1 MSQNKEFIITPRSK
15 FSLGIRELVEYKDL
29 IYIFTWREIKIKYK
43 QTIIGVLWVVLQPIL
58 MMLII
63 NAFLSNVFKK
73 EITQVPY
80 YLYVYS
86 GLIGWNLFSS
96 SANTSVNNIL
106 TNANIIKKIYFPRL
120 IIPLSSLLS
129 AFVDFFISFIVLL
142 LFILFENASL
152 FLQFNVLYW
161 ISSIIII
168 SLCALSIGLYF
179 SALVVKYRDFRY
191 VLPFLI
197 QLLFFL
203 SPVIYRIHIEHPLI
217 QHLLV
222 LFNPMVLGIELLRTS
237 LFNEPL
243 HFTFTQLIV
252 SMLILLSYF
261 LIGLFTFRKTE
272 EYIADKI

>member
-1 MSQNKEFIITPRSK
+1 MSQNKELIITPRSR

-63 NAFLSNVFKK
+63 NTFLSNVFKK
-73 EITQVPY
+73 EVVQIPY
-80 YLYVYS
+80 YLYVYT
-86 GLIGWNLFSS
+86 GLIGWNLFAS

-129 AFVDFFISFIVLL
+129 AFVDFFISFIILL

-152 FLQFNVLYW
+152 FLQFNLLYW
-161 ISSIIII
+161 ISSIVII

-237 LFNEPL
+237 LFIEPL
-243 HFTFTQLIV
+243 HFTFTQVII
-252 SMLILLSYF
+252 STFILLGYF
-261 LIGLFTFRKTE
+261 LIGLFTFRRTE

>member
-15 FSLGIRELVEYKDL
+15 FSLGIRELIEYKDL

-43 QTIIGVLWVVLQPIL
+43 QTVIGVLWVVLQPVL

-63 NAFLSNVFKK
+63 NTFLSSVFRK

-96 SANTSVNNIL
+96 SANTAVNNIL

-120 IIPLSSLLS
+120 IIPLSALLS
-129 AFVDFFISFIVLL
+129 AFVDFLISFMVLL
-142 LFILFENASL
+142 LFLLFENASL
-152 FLQFNVLYW
+152 LLQFNILYW
-161 ISSIIII
+161 ISSIVVI
-168 SLCALSIGLYF
+168 SFCALSIGLYF

-203 SPVIYRIHIEHPLI
+203 SPVIYRINIEHPLI

-222 LFNPMVLGIELLRTS
+222 LFNPMVLGMELLRTS
-237 LFNEPL
+237 LFKEPL
-243 HFTFTQLIV
+243 HFTFTQVILSI
-252 SMLILLSYF
+252 LILLSYF
-261 LIGLFTFRKTE
+261 LIGLFTFRRTE